1 MGNNYHGGLFTAA
14 VADYYFNNHTVFAD
28 QWGVYKHWTG
38 LLEWWTSGMVDYWNT
53 GARNYRCSSRDYTH
67 APYVFLR
74 SECVFCEV
82 MTQERMDGTSV
93 NPIVIEDNSPVKLA
107 RRAEVYR

>member
-1 MGNNYHGGLFTAA
+1 MFLKEPVLPHSK
-14 VADYYFNNHTVFAD
+14 
-28 QWGVYKHWTG
+28 QGVYKHWTG
-38 LLEWWTSGMVDYWNT
+38 LVEWWTTGMVDYCNT

-67 APYVFLR
+67 APYYVFLR

-82 MTQERMDGTSV
+82 MTQERTTWSMDGTSV

-107 RRAEVYR
+107 RQAEVYR